1 MHYLKLDTTD
11 FSSAFAYHLCGFVT
25 MDSYSEKKKKE
36 SAFCYNSVWFHLT
49 ELAILMVRSPFLIE

>member
-25 MDSYSEKKKKE
+25 MDSYSEKKKVH
-36 SAFCYNSVWFHLT
+36 FVI
-49 ELAILMVRSPFLIE
+49 ILFGSILQSWRS